1 MSDPRYS
8 FSTSVD
14 ERTGRVMAVYFKL
27 RQGEVDETREVV
39 EGKAFADYAADGS
52 LLGVELLGPCDIAV
66 LDALAEE
73 EPESVRRFFRRVS
86 PREMVLV

>member
-1 MSDPRYS
+1 MSATRYS

-27 RQGEVDETREVV
+27 RQGEVDDTREVV
-39 EGKAFADYAADGS
+39 EGKAFADYDADGA
-52 LLGVELLGPCDIAV
+52 LLGVELLAPCDVAV
-66 LDALAEE
+66 LDTLAKE